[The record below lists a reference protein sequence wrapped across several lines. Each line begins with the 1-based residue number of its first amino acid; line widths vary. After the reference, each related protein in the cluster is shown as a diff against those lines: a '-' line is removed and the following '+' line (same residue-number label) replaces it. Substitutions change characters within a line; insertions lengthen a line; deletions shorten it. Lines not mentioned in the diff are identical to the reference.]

1 MFTCIASPIPRL
13 GARVKNRLNVPVS
26 CCLTFLAVAA
36 GVFGLAVAQSRAAT
50 EATDFPNR
58 PIRIIL
64 PTTAGSG
71 VDITARTIAQK
82 LSEAWGQQ
90 VVVDNRPGANGII
103 GMEALAKSKP
113 DGYTLLQGFT
123 SVLTINP
130 YVYKSLPY
138 DTFRDHAPI
147 TQTVTNTMVLVVNPF
162 LPARSVK
169 DLVALGRSR
178 PGDLT
183 YSSAGVGNLT
193 HLAGELLRVE
203 AKIKTLHVP
212 YKGETPAF
220 TAVMGGESAF
230 MFSAALGV
238 SPHIA
243 AGKLRLLA
251 TCGEKRASAFPDA
264 PTMIESGFPK
274 VVVTGWGGFLAP
286 AGTALEILRKIQRET
301 ARVLFTPDIRERLS
315 SLGAVPVGSSPE
327 QFAAFIRAEAEK
339 WSGVT
344 RDAGIYHSQ

>member
-1 MFTCIASPIPRL
+1 MSTPIASLNPRIVTP
-13 GARVKNRLNVPVS
+13 VKNRLNAPLS
-26 CCLTFLAVAA
+26 RYLTLLLVAVGAS
-36 GVFGLAVAQSRAAT
+36 GLAAAPGRAAT
-50 EATDFPNR
+50 DAADFPNR
-58 PIRIIL
+58 AIRIIL
-64 PTTAGSG
+64 PTSAGSG
-71 VDITARTIAQK
+71 VDITARTLAAK
-82 LSEAWGQQ
+82 LTEAWGQQ

-147 TQTVTNTMVLVVNPF
+147 TQTVSNTMVLVINPF

-169 DLVALGRSR
+169 ELVALGRSR
-178 PGDLT
+178 PGDLI
-183 YSSAGVGNLT
+183 YSSAGIGNLT

-220 TAVMGGESAF
+220 TAVISGESAF

-251 TCGEKRASAFPDA
+251 TCGEKRASAFPDT

-286 AGTALEILRKIQRET
+286 VGTAPEILQKIQRET
-301 ARVLFTPDIRERLS
+301 ARVLFTPDIRARLS
-315 SLGAVPVGSSPE
+315 SLGAEPVGSTPA
-327 QFAAFIRAEAEK
+327 QFAAFLKAEAGK

>member
-1 MFTCIASPIPRL
+1 MFTCNAAPIPRL
-13 GARVKNRLNVPVS
+13 GARVKNRLNAPVS
-26 CCLTFLAVAA
+26 CALTLLAVAA
-36 GVFGLAVAQSRAAT
+36 GVFGLAVAPSRAAT
-50 EATDFPNR
+50 DAADFPNR

-82 LSEAWGQQ
+82 LTEAWGQQ

-123 SVLTINP
+123 SVLTINS
-130 YVYKSLPY
+130 YVYKALPY

-147 TQTVTNTMVLVVNPF
+147 TQTVTNTMTLVANPF
-162 LPARSVK
+162 LPVRSVK
-169 DLVALGRSR
+169 ELVALGRSR
-178 PGDLT
+178 PGDLV
-183 YSSAGVGNLT
+183 YASAGIGNLT

-203 AKIKTLHVP
+203 TKIKTLHVP

-220 TAVMGGESAF
+220 TSVVSGETAF
-230 MFSAALGV
+230 MFIAALGV
-238 SPHIA
+238 SSHIA
-243 AGKLRLLA
+243 SGKLRLLA
-251 TCGEKRASAFPDA
+251 TCGEKRAAAFPNA

-286 AGTALEILRKIQRET
+286 VGTAPEILQKVQRET
-301 ARVLFTPDIRERLS
+301 ARVLFAPEIRERLS
-315 SLGAVPVGSSPE
+315 SLGAEPVGSSPE
-327 QFAAFIRAEAEK
+327 QFAAFIKAEAEK
-339 WSGVT
+339 WSRVT
-344 RDAGIYHSQ
+344 REAGIYHSQ

>member
-1 MFTCIASPIPRL
+1 MFTSIASPNPRIAA
-13 GARVKNRLNVPVS
+13 GVKNRLNAKVS
-26 CCLTFLAVAA
+26 RCLTILAVAVGA
-36 GVFGLAVAQSRAAT
+36 SGLAVAQSRAAT
-50 EATDFPNR
+50 DATDFPNR

-82 LSEAWGQQ
+82 LTEAWGQQ

-138 DTFRDHAPI
+138 DTFRDHVPI
-147 TQTVTNTMVLVVNPF
+147 TQTATNTMVLVANPF
-162 LPARSVK
+162 LPVRSAK
-169 DLVALGRSR
+169 ELVALGRSR
-178 PGDLT
+178 PGDLV
-183 YSSAGVGNLT
+183 YASAGIGNLT

-203 AKIKTLHVP
+203 TRIKALHVP

-220 TAVMGGESAF
+220 TAVVGGETAF
-230 MFSAALGV
+230 MFIAALGV

-243 AGKLRLLA
+243 SGKLRLLA
-251 TCGEKRASAFPDA
+251 TCGEKRAGAFPGA

-286 AGTALEILRKIQRET
+286 VGTPPEILQKVQRET
-301 ARVLFTPDIRERLS
+301 ARVLSAPDIRERLS
-315 SLGAVPVGSSPE
+315 GLGAEPVGSTPE
-327 QFAAFIRAEAEK
+327 QFAAFIKAEAEK
-339 WSGVT
+339 WSRVT
-344 RDAGIYHSQ
+344 REAGIYHSQ